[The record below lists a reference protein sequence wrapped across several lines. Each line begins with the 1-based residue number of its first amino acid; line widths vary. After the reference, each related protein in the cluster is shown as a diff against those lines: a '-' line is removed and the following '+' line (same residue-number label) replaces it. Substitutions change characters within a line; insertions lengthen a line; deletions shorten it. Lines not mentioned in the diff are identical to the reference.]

1 VTTGIR
7 LRTKFLL
14 SLILVSS
21 GLTWTTLLI
30 VRHRVQQRVRLE
42 IDEALRN
49 SVVTFQNVQ
58 RQREAMLAR
67 SGGLLADL
75 PNLRALMTTQDEATI
90 QDASGDLWEL
100 AGGDLFVLADPS
112 GKLMALQTSA
122 QGLDRRAAQES
133 LRHSLQNG
141 GSRDWW
147 FVDGHLYEVFLQP
160 VYFGP
165 QTVLGVLAIG
175 YEIGP
180 AVAAEVSQIASSQVA
195 FRYGKT
201 LVVST
206 LAPGQRAQLAH
217 QIDQLPDDISLGTQ
231 DVQLGGERFLGTS
244 VRLPPGGRM
253 AVSLTVLKSY
263 DEATRFLESLNRWL
277 LVVGIAAVLAGSLLV
292 FLISHTFTR
301 PLGRLVAGVRALEQ
315 GDFAYPLNTRSGDE
329 VGELTSAFARMR
341 SSLQQTQQALLS
353 AERLATMG
361 RMASAISHDLR
372 HPLTAILA
380 YAEFLSEGN
389 LPERER
395 KDFFQ
400 EIRLAVNRMADL
412 ISSMLEFS
420 RTRKTLKPVQ
430 CNIEDSI
437 RSTIQMIQTHPEFRR
452 IAITI
457 WHEGRCEGW
466 FDPKKLERVF
476 HNLLLNACEAVSP
489 ETGTI
494 EIRIK
499 QTASGIEI
507 RIADNGPGIP
517 EPIRATIF
525 QPFVSYG
532 KENGTGL
539 GLAVAQKM
547 IEDHGGRVCVE
558 RSDASGTVF
567 SLTLPVN
574 SAPETTPAR

>member
-1 VTTGIR
+1 MTGIR

-21 GLTWTTLLI
+21 GLTGTTLLI

-49 SVVTFQNVQ
+49 SVLTFQNVQ
-58 RQREAMLAR
+58 REREAMLAR
-67 SGGLLADL
+67 SAGLLADL
-75 PNLRALMTTQDEATI
+75 PNLRALMSTQDEATI

-133 LRHSLQNG
+133 LRRSLQNG
-141 GSRDWW
+141 GPRDWW
-147 FVDGHLYEVFLQP
+147 FADGHLYEVFLQP

-175 YEIGP
+175 YEIDPG
-180 AVAAEVSQIASSQVA
+180 VAAEVSQIASSQVA

-206 LAPGQRAQLAH
+206 LAPAQRTQLAY
-217 QIDQLPDDISLGTQ
+217 QIDQLPDDISQGTQ

-244 VRLPPGGRM
+244 VRLPPSGRM

-277 LVVGIAAVLAGSLLV
+277 LAVGIAAVLAGSLLV

-301 PLGRLVAGVRALEQ
+301 PLARLVAGVRALEQ
-315 GDFAYPLNTRSGDE
+315 GDFSYPLNTRSGDE

-389 LPERER
+389 IPERER
-395 KDFFQ
+395 RDFFQ
-400 EIRLAVNRMADL
+400 EIRLAVNRMAEL

-437 RSTIQMIQTHPEFRR
+437 RSTIQMIQTPPGFRR
-452 IAITI
+452 IAITV

-489 ETGTI
+489 ETGQI
-494 EIRIK
+494 EIRIR

-547 IEDHGGRVCVE
+547 IEDHGGHVRVE

-567 SLTLPVN
+567 SLTLPAN
-574 SAPETTPAR
+574 SAPETTPTT

>member
-1 VTTGIR
+1 MTGIR

-21 GLTWTTLLI
+21 GLTWSTLLI

-133 LRHSLQNG
+133 LRRSLQNG
-141 GSRDWW
+141 GPRDWW

-165 QTVLGVLAIG
+165 QTVLGALAIG
-175 YEIGP
+175 YEIDP

-217 QIDQLPDDISLGTQ
+217 QIDQLPDDISQGTQ

-437 RSTIQMIQTHPEFRR
+437 RGTIQMIQTHPEFRR
-452 IAITI
+452 IAITV

-567 SLTLPVN
+567 SLTLPAN
-574 SAPETTPAR
+574 SAPETTPAP

>member
-1 VTTGIR
+1 
-7 LRTKFLL
+7 
-14 SLILVSS
+14 
-21 GLTWTTLLI
+21 
-30 VRHRVQQRVRLE
+30 
-42 IDEALRN
+42 
-49 SVVTFQNVQ
+49 
-58 RQREAMLAR
+58 M
-67 SGGLLADL
+67 
-75 PNLRALMTTQDEATI
+75 
-90 QDASGDLWEL
+90 
-100 AGGDLFVLADPS
+100 
-112 GKLMALQTSA
+112 
-122 QGLDRRAAQES
+122 
-133 LRHSLQNG
+133 
-141 GSRDWW
+141 
-147 FVDGHLYEVFLQP
+147 
-160 VYFGP
+160 
-165 QTVLGVLAIG
+165 
-175 YEIGP
+175 
-180 AVAAEVSQIASSQVA
+180 
-195 FRYGKT
+195 
-201 LVVST
+201 
-206 LAPGQRAQLAH
+206 
-217 QIDQLPDDISLGTQ
+217 
-231 DVQLGGERFLGTS
+231 
-244 VRLPPGGRM
+244 
-253 AVSLTVLKSY
+253 
-263 DEATRFLESLNRWL
+263 
-277 LVVGIAAVLAGSLLV
+277 LAGSLLV

-301 PLGRLVAGVRALEQ
+301 PLARLVAGVRALEQ
-315 GDFAYPLNTRSGDE
+315 GDFSYPLNTRSGDE

-389 LPERER
+389 IPERER

-400 EIRLAVNRMADL
+400 EIRLAVNRMAEL

-437 RSTIQMIQTHPEFRR
+437 RSTIQMIQTHPEFRQ
-452 IAITI
+452 IAITV

-489 ETGTI
+489 ETGQI
-494 EIRIK
+494 EIRIR

-507 RIADNGPGIP
+507 RIADNGPGLP

-547 IEDHGGRVCVE
+547 IEDHGGHVRVE

-567 SLTLPVN
+567 SLTLPAN
-574 SAPETTPAR
+574 SPPETSPTT